1 MFSQGRKYW
10 SRDGTVQL
18 SEGPAGDEW
27 QEGISKQEDLAWEST
42 GGKQGQSRAV
52 LTQGAMLLESQH
64 QIGTE

>member
-1 MFSQGRKYW
+1 M
-10 SRDGTVQL
+10 QL